1 MIEVVLLVIVV
12 SMAFPFVVYTSVKL
26 GTYAFYRGRQIFEK
40 ENKNGES
47 KGAASGFR
55 STKG

>member
-1 MIEVVLLVIVV
+1 MIEIVLLVLVV
-12 SMAFPFVVYTSVKL
+12 SLAFPFVVYTSVKL

-40 ENKNGES
+40 ETENGES
-47 KGAASGFR
+47 KGAASGLR